1 MKRIIKAVVVMGLI
15 VSTQSAWSIVRDRH
29 EWLPNPQV
37 ETPFPADA
45 EASYNLPALDS
56 YSDHHKSDKEHQMG
70 DPFPVN
76 LAGVMIDG

>member
-45 EASYNLPALDS
+45 EASYSLPAIDS
-56 YSDHHKSDKEHQMG
+56 YSDRHQG
-70 DPFPVN
+70 DREQQTGDAFPVN